1 MTTSSITTL
10 DWPKPNWAG
19 QDRIALLAAII
30 TVALVV
36 SAFFTPLPLLVV
48 FGVPF
53 CLYFLW
59 RPYELLL
66 VMVFLIPFN
75 FVFTVG
81 GFPVAAELLKIFAWV
96 PFLATRG
103 DRAAFVGSRYNKWF
117 AVWAG
122 IMLLSLVRSND
133 LPYSLKEC
141 VRLGSNIG
149 LVFLAVNL
157 VDSKEKILQIF
168 RVLTISTLLVA
179 CYGFYQWSIQ
189 DFGPLFWLVNP
200 RIDTSLSHGRF
211 TFWEW
216 RGRIISVLT
225 SEMELGHYF
234 NLCLPVAVVLWLT
247 EGRKR
252 ILSKWFLMVAAIL
265 AGLLLT
271 FTFGAWLSLA
281 ATAGL
286 FFLLLDKKRRW
297 RIVLTALLAFAIFA
311 ALLLGPL
318 RPFVEVK
325 LLGNGIG
332 SLAWDAFT
340 RLDAWIFALQ
350 TWRTHP
356 FIGVGIGNY
365 EILEYAHEFIHS
377 PWGPSGSTPHE
388 TYLYLLAESGIIGLV
403 SMLFVVLGNVRSN
416 LRLKSHP
423 QFGFIA
429 LALGF
434 ALCANLIGW
443 FGDDS
448 TFFGPHTSYLV
459 WLLLGLSEVI
469 RNLSCKHSGWPQ
481 LVSLPNGG

>member
-1 MTTSSITTL
+1 VTASYITPNADL
-10 DWPKPNWAG
+10 ANRDW
-19 QDRIALLAAII
+19 LVVLAAG
-30 TVALVV
+30 VGVV
-36 SAFFTPLPLLVV
+36 LAASLFYTPLPLITIL
-48 FGVPF
+48 GVPF
-53 CLYFLW
+53 CFYFLT

-66 VMVFLIPFN
+66 AMVFLIPFN

-81 GFPVAAELLKIFAWV
+81 QIPVAAELLKVFAWI
-96 PFLATRG
+96 PFLATRSERG
-103 DRAAFVGSRYNKWF
+103 HLVGSRYNKWF

-122 IMLLSLVRSND
+122 IMVLSIFRSND
-133 LPYSLKEC
+133 LPYSVKEC

-149 LVFLAVNL
+149 LCYLAVNL
-157 VDSKEKILQIF
+157 VDSKEKVMQIF
-168 RVLTISTLLVA
+168 KVLTVSTLLVA
-179 CYGFYQWSIQ
+179 CYGFYQWAIQ
-189 DFGPLFWLVNP
+189 DYGPLFWLVNP
-200 RIDTSLSHGRF
+200 RIDTNLSHGRF

-234 NLCLPVAVVLWLT
+234 NLCLPLAVVLWIT
-247 EGRKR
+247 EGRRR
-252 ILSKWFLMVAAIL
+252 ISSKWFLMIATIL

-271 FTFGAWLSLA
+271 FTFGAWLSLV
-281 ATAGL
+281 ATAGV

-297 RIVLTALLAFAIFA
+297 KVVLTALLTIAIFA
-311 ALLLGPL
+311 GLLLGPL

-350 TWRTHP
+350 TWQTHP

-388 TYLYLLAESGIIGLV
+388 TYLYLLAESGVIGLV

-416 LRLKSHP
+416 LQLRSHP
-423 QFGFIA
+423 QFGLIA
-429 LALGF
+429 LALAF
-434 ALCANLIGW
+434 ALCTNLIGW

-459 WLLLGLSEVI
+459 WLLLGLGEVI
-469 RNLSCKHSGWPQ
+469 RKLSRKHSPLPQ
-481 LVSLPNGG
+481 LLGAPNAG

>member
-1 MTTSSITTL
+1 MTTPPITTL
-10 DWPKPNWAG
+10 DWPKPNWAD
-19 QDRIALLAAII
+19 QDCIAVLAAVV
-30 TVALVV
+30 TVGLVA
-36 SAFFTPLPLLVV
+36 SAFFTPLPLVIV

-53 CLYFLW
+53 CFYFLS

-81 GFPVAAELLKIFAWV
+81 DFPVAAELLKIFAWI
-96 PFLATRG
+96 PFFATRN
-103 DRAAFVGSRYNKWF
+103 DRAGFVSSRYNKWF
-117 AVWAG
+117 MVWAG
-122 IMLLSLVRSND
+122 IMLLSLARSSD

-141 VRLGSNIG
+141 VRLASNIG
-149 LVFLAVNL
+149 LVYLAVNL
-157 VDSKEKILQIF
+157 VDSKEKIFQIF

-179 CYGFYQWSIQ
+179 CYGFYQWTIQ

-200 RIDTSLSHGRF
+200 RIDTNLSHGRF

-234 NLCLPVAVVLWLT
+234 NLCLPAAVVLWLT

-252 ILSKWFLMVAAIL
+252 ISSKWFLMVAAIL
-265 AGLLLT
+265 VGLLLT
-271 FTFGAWLSLA
+271 FTFGAWLSLI

-297 RIVLTALLAFAIFA
+297 KAALTAVAAMGVVA

-340 RLDAWIFALQ
+340 RLDAWVFALQ
-350 TWRTHP
+350 TWRSHP
-356 FIGVGIGNY
+356 LIGVGIGNY

-388 TYLYLLAESGIIGLV
+388 TYLYLLAESGVIGLV
-403 SMLFVVLGNVRSN
+403 SMLFIVLGSVRSDLK
-416 LRLKSHP
+416 LRIHP
-423 QFGFIA
+423 QLGLIA
-429 LALGF
+429 LVLAF
-434 ALCANLIGW
+434 ALCTNLIGW

-469 RNLSCKHSGWPQ
+469 RNLSRKQPSLPQ
-481 LVSLPNGG
+481 LRGVPNGG